1 MRVQILFQWLG
12 FYLRENTI
20 CTMKRRFLWAEIMVA
35 YIFWEDWQPGKDD
48 PEKFGDFLFSDAG
61 DFVPFS
67 KIFLLSLLLLD
78 FSSTSLGK
86 KTKTKNIV
94 LWSIV

>member
-1 MRVQILFQWLG
+1 
-12 FYLRENTI
+12 
-20 CTMKRRFLWAEIMVA
+20 MKRRFLWTEIMVA

-78 FSSTSLGK
+78 FSSTSLK
-86 KTKTKNIV
+86 KKKKAKQQSDI
-94 LWSIV
+94 